1 MIFAGRVVLRAPLGH
16 ERGALVGAGRAAV
29 RIRRCDEA
37 EGAALGHGLELVGE
51 ELRLRARDPAARDLR
66 RGELGAVA
74 RDAFVKQLDA
84 GRDDELVV
92 GIAALFADDGPAV
105 RVEADDR
112 VPNHAHTVAVGERV
126 VGDREVLHRDG
137 ARDELGRAVV
147 ADEVR
152 VAVDERDVKILV
164 EELEVLG
171 GRGAAHACAHHDDPR
186 AAGGCEGLGGS
197 LGPGG
202 AGRRSERGERER
214 GHEPAAL
221 DVDGFHFTSP
231 LMRMPLK

>member
-1 MIFAGRVVLRAPLGH
+1 M
-16 ERGALVGAGRAAV
+16 
-29 RIRRCDEA
+29 
-37 EGAALGHGLELVGE
+37 
-51 ELRLRARDPAARDLR
+51 
-66 RGELGAVA
+66 
-74 RDAFVKQLDA
+74 
-84 GRDDELVV
+84 
-92 GIAALFADDGPAV
+92 
-105 RVEADDR
+105 
-112 VPNHAHTVAVGERV
+112 
-126 VGDREVLHRDG
+126 
-137 ARDELGRAVV
+137 

-221 DVDGFHFTSP
+221 DVDLDFAGISYETPITDSSVAS
-231 LMRMPLK
+231 